1 MFSMNFTVFKK
12 GFSHFGDSYSNFL
25 NKINIISAASFLF
38 RINFKGVSF
47 VESNGFLSNVE
58 GESIFI

>member
-1 MFSMNFTVFKK
+1 MYLSILEEAFIINLR
-12 GFSHFGDSYSNFL
+12 DSCSNVL

-38 RINFKGVSF
+38 RINFKGVPF